1 VVCTESAEARKVT
14 DKGIDLCNQIQA
26 VRTEAK
32 SREDSELLSDL
43 DRWVRA
49 VEQELEELHRK
60 LRRVKHRQA

>member
-1 VVCTESAEARKVT
+1 MT